1 MARRGDTNMIMRLAG
16 AAAALAL
23 GIGVSVWLANPANLP
38 IRQVSLHGELHRL
51 DPIELQEVVVEGL
64 TGNMLTQDLGGL
76 EQRLQQNA
84 WVRQARIYRDW
95 PATLR
100 IEISEQVPVARWA
113 AGGLLTKQ
121 GERFDQRGGPELSLL
136 EIAGMPGRE
145 AALLRYVDQIRS
157 LLTPHGMH
165 LTRLEE
171 TKFRSL
177 HVTLRSGLRLTLGRV
192 RPIERLARWL
202 RYYEAYARVAPAP
215 APKTIIDLRY
225 PNGFSARS
233 LTKS

>member
-1 MARRGDTNMIMRLAG
+1 MARPGGTGMIVRLAG

-23 GIGVSVWLANPANLP
+23 GAGVSVWLTDPAHLP
-38 IRQVSLHGELHRL
+38 VRRVALHGELRHL
-51 DPIELQEVVVEGL
+51 DPVELREIVAEEL
-64 TGNMLTQDLGGL
+64 TGNMLTQDLGRL

-84 WVRQARIYRDW
+84 WVRQARIHRDW

-100 IEISEQVPVARWA
+100 IEISEQAPAARWA
-113 AGGLLTKQ
+113 AGGFLTGQ
-121 GERFDQRGGPELSLL
+121 GEWFSLRDEPDMHLPEV
-136 EIAGMPGRE
+136 AGMPGRE
-145 AALLRYVDQIRS
+145 AALIRHVDRIRP
-157 LLTPHGMH
+157 LLESHGMR
-165 LTRLEE
+165 LARLEE

-202 RYYEAYARVAPAP
+202 RYSEAYARVAPGP

-233 LTKS
+233 LTES

>member
-1 MARRGDTNMIMRLAG
+1 MARRDSTGTIMRFGG
-16 AAAALAL
+16 AAVALAL
-23 GIGVSVWLANPANLP
+23 GIGISVWLTNPAHLP
-38 IRQVSLHGELHRL
+38 IRQVSLHGELRYL
-51 DPIELQEVVVEGL
+51 DPTELQEVVAEEL

-76 EQRLQQNA
+76 EQRFQQNV
-84 WVRQARIYRDW
+84 WVRQARIHRDW

-113 AGGLLTKQ
+113 AGGLLTGQ
-121 GERFDQRGGPELSLL
+121 GERFGQRGEPELSLP
-136 EIAGMPGRE
+136 EVTGMPGRE
-145 AALLRYVDQIRS
+145 AALVRYVGRIQP
-157 LLTPHGMH
+157 LLEAYEMR
-165 LTRLEE
+165 LARLEE

-233 LTKS
+233 LTES

>member
-1 MARRGDTNMIMRLAG
+1 MARPGGIGMIVRLAG
-16 AAAALAL
+16 AGIALAL
-23 GIGVSVWLANPANLP
+23 GIGASVWLTNPAHLP
-38 IRQVSLHGELHRL
+38 IRQVSLHGELLHL
-51 DPIELQEVVVEGL
+51 DPIELQEIVAEEL

-84 WVRQARIYRDW
+84 WVRQARIHRDW

-113 AGGLLTKQ
+113 AGGLLTGQ
-121 GERFDQRGGPELSLL
+121 GERFGQRGEPELSLL

-157 LLTPHGMH
+157 LLAPHGMH

-177 HVTLRSGLRLTLGRV
+177 HVTLQSGLRLTLGRA

>member
-1 MARRGDTNMIMRLAG
+1 MARRDGTGMIVRLGG

-23 GIGVSVWLANPANLP
+23 GVGVSAWLADPAHLP
-38 IRQVSLHGELHRL
+38 IRQVSLYGEIRHL
-51 DPIELQEVVVEGL
+51 DPIELQEIVVEEL
-64 TGNMLTQDLGGL
+64 AGNMLTQDLGEL
-76 EQRLQQNA
+76 EQRLQRNV
-84 WVRQARIYRDW
+84 WVRQARIHRDW

-113 AGGLLTKQ
+113 AGGLLTGQ
-121 GERFDQRGGPELSLL
+121 GERFGQRGGPELSLP
-136 EIAGMPGRE
+136 EVAGMPGRE
-145 AALLRYVDQIRS
+145 AALLRYVDQIRP
-157 LLTPHGMH
+157 LLAPHGIS
-165 LTRLEE
+165 LARLEE

-233 LTKS
+233 LTES

>member
-1 MARRGDTNMIMRLAG
+1 MARRDSMEMIMRLAG
-16 AAAALAL
+16 AAAALAV
-23 GIGVSVWLANPANLP
+23 GIGVSVWLTNPAHLP
-38 IRQVSLHGELHRL
+38 IRQVSLHGELRYL
-51 DPIELQEVVVEGL
+51 DPIELQEVVAEEL

-84 WVRQARIYRDW
+84 WVRQARIHRDW

-100 IEISEQVPVARWA
+100 IEISERAPVARWA
-113 AGGLLTKQ
+113 AGGLLTRQ
-121 GERFDQRGGPELSLL
+121 GERFGQRGEPELSLP
-136 EIAGMPGRE
+136 EVAGMPGRE
-145 AALLRYVDQIRS
+145 AALIRHVDQIRS
-157 LLTPHGMH
+157 LLAPHGMY

-215 APKTIIDLRY
+215 KTIIDLRY

-233 LTKS
+233 LTES

>member
-1 MARRGDTNMIMRLAG
+1 MARSGGIGMIVRLAG

-23 GIGVSVWLANPANLP
+23 GVGVSVWLTNPAHLP
-38 IRQVSLHGELHRL
+38 IRQVSLHGELRHL
-51 DPIELQEVVVEGL
+51 DPIELQEIVAEEL

-84 WVRQARIYRDW
+84 WVRQARIHRDW

-113 AGGLLTKQ
+113 AGGLLTGQ
-121 GERFDQRGGPELSLL
+121 GERFGQHGGPELSLL

-145 AALLRYVDQIRS
+145 VALLRYVDQIRS
-157 LLTPHGMH
+157 LLAPHGMY

-202 RYYEAYARVAPAP
+202 RYYEAYARVAPAT

>member
-1 MARRGDTNMIMRLAG
+1 MARSAGMGMIVQLAG

-23 GIGVSVWLANPANLP
+23 GIGASVWLTNPAHLP
-38 IRQVSLHGELHRL
+38 IRQVSLHGEFRYL
-51 DPIELQEVVVEGL
+51 DPIELQEVVAEEL

-84 WVRQARIYRDW
+84 WVRQARIHRDW

-113 AGGLLTKQ
+113 AGGLLTGQ
-121 GERFDQRGGPELSLL
+121 GEVFGQRGGPELSLP

-157 LLTPHGMH
+157 LLALHGMH

-171 TKFRSL
+171 TEFRSL
-177 HVTLRSGLRLTLGRV
+177 HVTLHSGLRLTLGRV

>member
-1 MARRGDTNMIMRLAG
+1 MARSGGMGMIVRLAG

-23 GIGVSVWLANPANLP
+23 GISASLWVMEPANLP
-38 IRQVSLHGELHRL
+38 IRQVSLHGEFRHL
-51 DPIELQEVVVEGL
+51 DPIELQEVVAEEL
-64 TGNMLTQDLGGL
+64 TGNMLTQDLEEL

-84 WVRQARIYRDW
+84 WVRQARIHRDW

-100 IEISEQVPVARWA
+100 IEIREQVPVARWA
-113 AGGLLTKQ
+113 AGGLLTGQ
-121 GERFDQRGGPELSLL
+121 GERFGQRSKLELSLL

-157 LLTPHGMH
+157 LLAPHGMH
-165 LTRLEE
+165 LIRLEE

-177 HVTLRSGLRLTLGRV
+177 HVTLHSGLRLTLGRT
-192 RPIERLARWL
+192 RPLERLARWL

-215 APKTIIDLRY
+215 AAKTIIDLRY

-233 LTKS
+233 LTES